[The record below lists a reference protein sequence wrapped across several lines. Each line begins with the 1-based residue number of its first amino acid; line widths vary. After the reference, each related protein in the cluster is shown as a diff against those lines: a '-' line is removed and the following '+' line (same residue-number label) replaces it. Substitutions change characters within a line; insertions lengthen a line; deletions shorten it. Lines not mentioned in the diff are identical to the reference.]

1 MLHEYMALRKKVMGL
16 ETLNMYDLNY
26 PMIPAA
32 NLALEFDEA
41 FALVKEGLKPLGEEY
56 QGLLQRAYDERW
68 MDVYETPGKRS
79 GAYSMGVYG
88 VHPYVLLNYEKTT
101 HDVSPSRTSSGTPC
115 TAITAVRLREE
126 NRTTTPFSSRKWQA
140 PATKYC
146 CSVTCSKGNGQGY
159 AQISVK
165 LSAGH
170 DTHDHVPSDH
180 VRGVRGKGAR
190 AD

>member
-1 MLHEYMALRKKVMGL
+1 MALRKKVMGL

-88 VHPYVLLNYEKTT
+88 VHPYVLLNYEKRC
-101 HDVSPSRTSSGTPC
+101 V
-115 TAITAVRLREE
+115 
-126 NRTTTPFSSRKWQA
+126 
-140 PATKYC
+140 
-146 CSVTCSKGNGQGY
+146 
-159 AQISVK
+159 
-165 LSAGH
+165 
-170 DTHDHVPSDH
+170 
-180 VRGVRGKGAR
+180 
-190 AD
+190 